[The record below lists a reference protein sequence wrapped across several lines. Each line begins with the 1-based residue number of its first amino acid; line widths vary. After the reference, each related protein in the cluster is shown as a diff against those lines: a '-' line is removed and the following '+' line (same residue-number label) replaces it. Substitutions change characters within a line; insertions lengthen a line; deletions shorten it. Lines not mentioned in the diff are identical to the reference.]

1 MRRRVLRI
9 SLAFMLVSALAALGW
24 AGARDARSRDLVAEA
39 RARLEAPLADAPG
52 IDRIQA
58 STAISL
64 LSRAVEL
71 GEGGDEVQGLLA
83 YARAL
88 EDYQRGDLILA
99 EGELTSAWH
108 RLGRSADVNVLAAA
122 VARGRSDRARAET
135 LLAEALSMDPDHP
148 HGLLLAADLALD
160 ADDGEGALEH
170 LDRLVEIAPRVA
182 AVHNRRGL
190 ARELAGRLDSAE
202 DDYLRAAQ
210 LDHRAHDA
218 WINLGRL
225 RRRGGRHEAALDA
238 FDRAVRIAGTDP
250 DAHLGRGLS
259 RAALGDVEGAR
270 SDFLRAAELAPNDA
284 EPLLALGDLQR
295 DLGEYT
301 TAVETY
307 RSAIAREDA
316 DAASWLK
323 LGNSLALLERYLEA
337 SRAFRAAIR
346 RAPDLAA
353 AHNGLGAS
361 LMHLGRTDEA
371 ILALDRAATLD
382 ARDPNPLLNLALLH
396 QRSGEEAA
404 AREAW
409 ARALERDP
417 ESEIARR
424 HL

>member
-1 MRRRVLRI
+1 
-9 SLAFMLVSALAALGW
+9 
-24 AGARDARSRDLVAEA
+24 
-39 RARLEAPLADAPG
+39 
-52 IDRIQA
+52 
-58 STAISL
+58 
-64 LSRAVEL
+64 
-71 GEGGDEVQGLLA
+71 
-83 YARAL
+83 
-88 EDYQRGDLILA
+88 
-99 EGELTSAWH
+99 
-108 RLGRSADVNVLAAA
+108 
-122 VARGRSDRARAET
+122 
-135 LLAEALSMDPDHP
+135 
-148 HGLLLAADLALD
+148 
-160 ADDGEGALEH
+160 
-170 LDRLVEIAPRVA
+170 
-182 AVHNRRGL
+182 
-190 ARELAGRLDSAE
+190 
-202 DDYLRAAQ
+202 
-210 LDHRAHDA
+210 
-218 WINLGRL
+218 
-225 RRRGGRHEAALDA
+225 
-238 FDRAVRIAGTDP
+238 
-250 DAHLGRGLS
+250 
-259 RAALGDVEGAR
+259 R

-382 ARDPNPLLNLALLH
+382 ACDPNPLLNLALLH

-404 AREAW
+404 AREAG

-417 ESEIARR
+417 ESETGPLPPRTSVRLPRARVDVLHRADELVAHLFTRALGPDLHARVEHGEELIADPVGEDGLEVFERR
-424 HL
+424 PAERPIAAGQRDERESQRLGVVGEAQQR